1 MNSSSLYDSTFTG
14 LLDKHCPL
22 VTVRHKVQPM
32 TPWFDAECRATRRRV
47 RAAERRYGL
56 ISSQQHGFLRKKST
70 STNLLETWND
80 FTLTLNN
87 KNGITAAYIDY
98 AKAFDSVSH
107 PKLIHKLKAYGI
119 DGNLLSWISD
129 FLRMRT
135 QCVRVGN
142 SLSNTEK
149 IVSGVIQEAASG
161 RCCSWFT

>member
-1 MNSSSLYDSTFTG
+1 MERIIVQY
-14 LLDKHCPL
+14 LLNYLLEH
-22 VTVRHKVQPM
+22 
-32 TPWFDAECRATRRRV
+32 
-47 RAAERRYGL
+47 GL
-56 ISSQQHGFLRKKST
+56 ISSQQHGFLRRKST

-87 KNGITAAYIDY
+87 KNDITAAYIDY

-107 PKLIHKLKAYGI
+107 PKPIHKLKAYGI

-129 FLRMRT
+129 FRRMRT

-149 IVSGVIQEAASG
+149 IVSGVIQGSCLG
-161 RCCSWFT
+161 PLLFVIYINDVGKCLIKVMLLVNCMQMT